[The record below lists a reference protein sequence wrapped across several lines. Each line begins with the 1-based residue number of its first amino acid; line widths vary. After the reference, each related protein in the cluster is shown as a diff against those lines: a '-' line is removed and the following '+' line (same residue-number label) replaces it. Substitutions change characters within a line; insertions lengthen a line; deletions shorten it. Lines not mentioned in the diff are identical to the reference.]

1 MQYIHNNDPWPEG
14 KVTSKNNSE
23 NCTVGVSLDKSHNKN
38 DKIHLNYTIDS
49 IICIFLNTL
58 YK

>member
-23 NCTVGVSLDKSHNKN
+23 HCTMGVSLYKSHHT
-38 DKIHLNYTIDS
+38 ITLNNENIEYITH
-49 IICIFLNTL
+49 
-58 YK
+58 

>member
-23 NCTVGVSLDKSHNKN
+23 DCTVGVSLDKSHNNN
-38 DKIHLNYTIDS
+38 D
-49 IICIFLNTL
+49 
-58 YK
+58 